1 MSLEPVK
8 VKNLLLAA
16 AREIAAHVDVLTDL
30 DCALG
35 DGDHGTTMK
44 KLTNVMF
51 DKLESW
57 DQTTNLKE
65 GLESL
70 NDGLEDVSGGSAG
83 PLFGAFIYG
92 MAAAAD
98 PNAPSTDAFIKSILL
113 GAYDEFFITSKAVVG
128 DKTMMDAIYPAT
140 EVIRTSTADMKTT
153 LQKAAQAARA
163 GSDNTAEMLAK
174 YGRARYIGER
184 CLGHQDPGSV
194 TFAYFYE
201 GLAKGY
207 SA

>member
-1 MSLEPVK
+1 MPIKPLK
-8 VKNLLLAA
+8 IKRLLLSA
-16 AREIAAHVDVLTDL
+16 AREIADHVDILTDL

-44 KLTNVMF
+44 KLTNVM
-51 DKLESW
+51 LTEVGTW
-57 DQTTNLKE
+57 NETTSLKA
-65 GLESL
+65 GLETL
-70 NDGLEDVSGGSAG
+70 NDALEDVSGGSAG

-92 MAAAAD
+92 MAEAAD
-98 PNAPSTDAFIKSILL
+98 PDASTTDVFIKSILL
-113 GAYDEFFITSKAVVG
+113 GAYDEFFTISKAVVG

-140 EVIRTSTADMKTT
+140 EVIRSSTTDMKTT
-153 LQKAAQAARA
+153 LEKAALAARS
-163 GSDNTAEMLAK
+163 GSDDTAGMLAK
-174 YGRARYIGER
+174 FGRARYIGDR

-201 GLAKGY
+201 GLVKGY

>member
-1 MSLEPVK
+1 MPIKPLK
-8 VKNLLLAA
+8 IKKLLLSA
-16 AREIAAHVDVLTDL
+16 AREIADHVDILTDL

-44 KLTNVMF
+44 KLTNVM
-51 DKLESW
+51 LIEIETWNETS
-57 DQTTNLKE
+57 NLKA

-70 NDGLEDVSGGSAG
+70 NEALEDVSGGSAG

-92 MAAAAD
+92 MAEAAD
-98 PNAPSTDAFIKSILL
+98 PDASATDVFIKNILL
-113 GAYDEFFITSKAVVG
+113 GAYDEFFALSKAVVG
-128 DKTMMDAIYPAT
+128 DKSMMDAIYPAT
-140 EVIRTSTADMKTT
+140 EVIRSSTADMKTT
-153 LQKAAQAARA
+153 LEKAALAARA
-163 GSDNTAEMLAK
+163 GSDNTAGMLAK
-174 YGRARYIGER
+174 FGRARYIGDR
-184 CLGHQDPGSV
+184 CLGHRDPGSV